1 MSLVEKL
8 QVKISDAE
16 WEVMRVVWTLGE
28 TTSPEIILILQEKM
42 GWKPPTIKTLIGR
55 LVKKDILSTENFGK
69 KYIYRPLVT
78 EEETVKSAT
87 ESLFAHICAKKIGAT
102 IADLIDEADLTHD
115 DISMIME
122 ELVAKKETAV
132 ESIACNCVPGQCEC
146 AEH

>member
-115 DISMIME
+115 DISMIMD
-122 ELVAKKETAV
+122 ELVAKKDTAV

>member
-1 MSLVEKL
+1 MEKL

>member
-1 MSLVEKL
+1 MVEKL